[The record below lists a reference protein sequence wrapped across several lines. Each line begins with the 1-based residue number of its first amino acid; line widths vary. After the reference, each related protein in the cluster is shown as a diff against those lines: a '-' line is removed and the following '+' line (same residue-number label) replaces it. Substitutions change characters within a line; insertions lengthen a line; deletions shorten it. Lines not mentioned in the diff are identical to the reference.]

1 MSPRTST
8 LALALPIL
16 LAAGCQT
23 AGTGSGGVSVVN
35 TPDET
40 QAAAMDTMSQLE
52 GEWQLVGEDGELIQG
67 STFKLT
73 SAGSIVRE
81 IMFEGDP
88 REMTN
93 VYHMDGDKLV
103 CTHYCA
109 AGNQPRM
116 VADVDGGNSFDFQVD
131 YVSNLLPSHQVYM
144 GGLKLVLVDDNT
156 LEQHW
161 TSFNK
166 EGEVAGEMTFVMKKV
181 GSAN

>member
-1 MSPRTST
+1 MSPRTSA
-8 LALALPIL
+8 LALTLPIL

-23 AGTGSGGVSVVN
+23 AGTDSSGVQVAT

-40 QAAAMDTMSQLE
+40 QASALTTLAKLE
-52 GEWQLVGEDGELIQG
+52 GEWEMQMPDGATGPG

-73 SAGSIVRE
+73 SNGSIVRE
-81 IMFEGDP
+81 IMFPGDS
-88 REMTN
+88 EMTN

-109 AGNQPRM
+109 VGNQPRM
-116 VADVDGGNSFDFQVD
+116 VASIDGGNSFVFKTD
-131 YVSNLLPSHQVYM
+131 YVSNLLEAQDHYM

-161 TSFNK
+161 TTFNMD
-166 EGEVAGEMTFVMKKV
+166 GEVAHEMTFVMKRV
-181 GSAN
+181 H

>member
-1 MSPRTST
+1 MSPRTSAVVLT
-8 LALALPIL
+8 LPLL

-23 AGTGSGGVSVVN
+23 AGTDSSGVQVASA
-35 TPDET
+35 PDET
-40 QAAAMDTMSQLE
+40 QASALTTLAKLE
-52 GEWQLVGEDGELIQG
+52 GEWEMQMPDGATGPG

-73 SAGSIVRE
+73 SNGSIVRE
-81 IMFEGDP
+81 IMFPGGN
-88 REMTN
+88 EMTN

-166 EGEVAGEMTFVMKKV
+166 EGEVAGEMTFVMMKV
-181 GSAN
+181 R